1 MTSPPRTV
9 HLPRRPGFT
18 LIELL
23 VVIAIIAILIG
34 LLLPAVQ
41 KAREAAARVHCQSNM
56 KQLALALHN
65 ANDTM
70 NRLPPLVGRYP
81 QGGFG
86 HTNTLPFW
94 LLPYL
99 EQDNLYKAAANG
111 AGSYDAYLNNVYL
124 TPVKVY
130 QCPSDPGPATGT
142 IQDGNLD
149 GWAITNYVANAQVF
163 AHTDGNWNV
172 SNSEGSASIPAT
184 FQDGTSNTVVF
195 AEKLG
200 VCSNPSVSNT
210 AGSAW
215 ARYSPNPSTYGPY
228 FAYGTKNL
236 VGPAYT
242 FQVQPTPYNGRCDF
256 RLPSTGHTG
265 GMVVGMGDGSVRL
278 VNQGISPA
286 TWWAACT
293 PAGGE
298 VLGDDW

>member
-1 MTSPPRTV
+1 MSSRTRAA
-9 HLPRRPGFT
+9 HTLPRRGFT

-23 VVIAIIAILIG
+23 VVIAIVAILIG

-41 KAREAAARVHCQSNM
+41 KVREAAARVNCQSNM
-56 KQLALALHN
+56 KQMALALHN

-70 NRLPPLVGRYP
+70 GRLPPLVGRYP
-81 QGGFG
+81 QGVGNS
-86 HTNTLPFW
+86 NTLPFW
-94 LLPYL
+94 LLPYI

-111 AGSYDAYLNNVYL
+111 AGSYDAFLNNVYL

-130 QCPSDPGPATGT
+130 QCPSDPSSVNGT
-142 IQDGNLD
+142 IQDGNLN
-149 GWAITNYVANAQVF
+149 GWAVTNYVPNAQVF
-163 AHTDGNWNV
+163 AYTDGNWNV
-172 SNSEGSASIPAT
+172 YNSEGAARIPGT

-195 AEKLG
+195 AEKFG
-200 VCSNPSVSNT
+200 VCNNPSINKT

-228 FAYGTKNL
+228 FAYGSKDL
-236 VGPAYT
+236 VGPMYS
-242 FQVQPTPYNGRCDF
+242 FQVQPTPYSGNCDF

-265 GMVVGMGDGSVRL
+265 GMVVGMGDGSVRM
-278 VNQGISPA
+278 VSAGVSPA

-298 VLGDDW
+298 VLGEDW

>member
-1 MTSPPRTV
+1 MTSPARAV

-41 KAREAAARVHCQSNM
+41 KVREAAARVNCQSNM

-70 NRLPPLVGRYP
+70 GRLPPLVGRYP

-94 LLPYL
+94 ILPYI
-99 EQDNLYKAAANG
+99 EQDNLYTAADNG

-124 TPVKVY
+124 MPVKVY
-130 QCPSDPGPATGT
+130 QCPSDPGSVNGA
-142 IQDGNLD
+142 IQDGNLN
-149 GWAITNYVANAQVF
+149 GWAVTNYAPNAQVF
-163 AHTDGNWNV
+163 AYTDGNWNV
-172 SNSEGSASIPAT
+172 YNSEGAARIPGT

-200 VCSNPSVSNT
+200 VCSNPSINKT

-242 FQVQPTPYNGRCDF
+242 FQVQPTPYNGNCDF

-265 GMVVGMGDGSVRL
+265 GMVVGLGDGSVRI

-298 VLGDDW
+298 VPGGDW

>member
-1 MTSPPRTV
+1 MTSSARAA

-41 KAREAAARVHCQSNM
+41 KVREAAARVNCQSNM

-70 NRLPPLVGRYP
+70 GRLPPLVGRYP

-94 LLPYL
+94 ILPYI
-99 EQDNLYKAAANG
+99 EQDNLYKSADNG
-111 AGSYDAYLNNVYL
+111 AGSYDAYLHNVYL
-124 TPVKVY
+124 TPVKIF
-130 QCPSDPGPATGT
+130 QCPSDPGVANGT
-142 IQDGNLD
+142 INDGNLN
-149 GWAITNYVANAQVF
+149 GWAVTNYVANAQVF
-163 AHTDGNWNV
+163 AQVDGNWNV
-172 SNSEGSASIPAT
+172 SNSEGSAVIPAT

-200 VCSNPSVSNT
+200 VCSSPSVSNT

-242 FQVQPTPYNGRCDF
+242 FQVQPTPYNGNCDF

-265 GMVVGMGDGSVRL
+265 GMVVGLGDGSVRI

-293 PAGGE
+293 PSGGE

>member
-1 MTSPPRTV
+1 MSSRTRAA
-9 HLPRRPGFT
+9 HTLPRRGFT

-23 VVIAIIAILIG
+23 VVIAIVAILIG

-41 KAREAAARVHCQSNM
+41 KARDAAARASCQSNM
-56 KQLALALHN
+56 KQMALALHN

-70 NRLPPLVGRYP
+70 GRLPPLVGRYP
-81 QGGFG
+81 QGIGN
-86 HTNTLPFW
+86 TNTLTFW
-94 LLPYL
+94 LLPYV
-99 EQDNLYKAAANG
+99 EQDNLYKAADNG
-111 AGSYDAYLNNVYL
+111 AGSFDAYLNGVNL
-124 TPVKVY
+124 TAVKVY
-130 QCPSDPGPATGT
+130 QCPGDPSSVNGL
-142 IQDGNLD
+142 INDGNLN
-149 GWAITNYVANAQVF
+149 GWGIGNYVPNAQVF
-163 AHTDGNWNV
+163 AGVDGDGNV
-172 SNSEGSASIPAT
+172 YNSEGCASIAST

-200 VCSNPSVSNT
+200 VCSNPSISST

-215 ARYSPNPSTYGPY
+215 ARYNPNPSTYGPY
-228 FAYGTKNL
+228 FAYGAKDL

-242 FQVQPTPYNGRCDF
+242 FQVQPTPNVGNCDF

-278 VNQGISPA
+278 VAQAISPA

-298 VLGDDW
+298 TLGEDW